1 MACLCDLPQNGIGA
15 KRCSGVIGIKSVY
28 GGKSL
33 GQAVDERH
41 HLELARLAA
50 EFRQHRI
57 HAACE
62 NMVPV
67 LLYMDTGRAAVCMA
81 CLLVELVKREV
92 FRLEFQRQQA
102 DLQCMVQ
109 FDGTSLAAA
118 GCERIHIH
126 TQGACRL
133 GMGHSVDGKVL
144 RRCGETPFQS
154 IANRLVR
161 VPFLL
166 GLLLAHM
173 PDMQIDRRR
182 YRVWWRTGPAPQST
196 WQVSRL
202 DRSFG
207 NGSAARASCGV
218 CGTMRPAH
226 SHFYF
231 AFPS

>member
-33 GQAVDERH
+33 GQTVDEGQ

-126 TQGACRL
+126 TQGLAGLAWVTAWTVKCCAAAAKPLFNQLPIDWCVYPFCWAYYLRTCLICRSI
-133 GMGHSVDGKVL
+133 GADIG
-144 RRCGETPFQS
+144 CGGVQAQP
-154 IANRLVR
+154 L
-161 VPFLL
+161 
-166 GLLLAHM
+166 
-173 PDMQIDRRR
+173 
-182 YRVWWRTGPAPQST
+182 
-196 WQVSRL
+196 SRHG
-202 DRSFG
+202 R
-207 NGSAARASCGV
+207 
-218 CGTMRPAH
+218 
-226 SHFYF
+226 
-231 AFPS
+231 